1 MDNILFVNEYIST
14 KDTMK
19 QAYQYWYFRR
29 PLAIFLY
36 VFVVINA
43 VVRFADIFIYG
54 YVDPI
59 GIFLVIFMGLIY
71 PSVYFVQVDAAVKKN
86 NQLMHDGDMKATVY
100 VTSDRFYPSLDN
112 EKVYIDISSVNY
124 AFETKD
130 YIMLVLK
137 STRVMLIF
145 HKEGFTTGSLEE
157 FVCYLRERKI
167 KIKGRKK

>member
-19 QAYQYWYFRR
+19 QAYRYWYFRR

-36 VFVVINA
+36 VFVVINLLI
-43 VVRFADIFIYG
+43 RLPDLFLFG

-59 GIFLVIFMGLIY
+59 GIFLTVFIGLFW
-71 PSVYFVQVDAAVKKN
+71 PALYFIQVNAAVKKN
-86 NQLMHDGDMKATVY
+86 SQLMHDGDMKATVY

-145 HKEGFTTGSLEE
+145 HKGGFTTGSFEE
-157 FVCYLRERKI
+157 FVSHLRERKI

>member
-19 QAYQYWYFRR
+19 QAYRYWYFKR

-36 VFVVINA
+36 VFVVINILI
-43 VVRFADIFIYG
+43 RLPDLIIFGYAD
-54 YVDPI
+54 PL
-59 GIFLVIFMGLIY
+59 GIFLTVFIGLFY
-71 PSVYFVQVDAAVKKN
+71 PALYFIQVNAAVKKN
-86 NQLMHDGDMKATVY
+86 SQLMHDSDMKATVY

-112 EKVYIDISSVNY
+112 DKVYIDISSVNY

-157 FVCYLRERKI
+157 FVSHLRERKI

>member
-19 QAYQYWYFRR
+19 QAYRYWYFRR

-36 VFVVINA
+36 VFV
-43 VVRFADIFIYG
+43 IFNILIRLPDLFLYG
-54 YVDPI
+54 YVDPL
-59 GIFLVIFMGLIY
+59 GIFFTIFIGLLW
-71 PSVYFVQVDAAVKKN
+71 PALYFSQVNAAVKKN
-86 NQLMHDGDMKATVY
+86 NQLMHDGDMKTTTY
-100 VTSDRFYPSLDN
+100 VAADRFYPSLDN

-137 STRVMLIF
+137 STRLMLIF
-145 HKEGFTTGSLEE
+145 HKDGFTTGDLDGFRAFLKE
-157 FVCYLRERKI
+157 KNI
-167 KIKGRKK
+167 KVKGQKK